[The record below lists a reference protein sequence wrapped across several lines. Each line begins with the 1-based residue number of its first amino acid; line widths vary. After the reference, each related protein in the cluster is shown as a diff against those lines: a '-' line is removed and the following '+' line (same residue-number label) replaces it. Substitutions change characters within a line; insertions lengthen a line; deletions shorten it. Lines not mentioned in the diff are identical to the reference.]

1 MVGLNCIFE
10 SVCVHGNAAGCFEA
24 DFGIEPDCNADTNFK
39 VTFSKKK
46 VRIRIV
52 QIRYAAVQFLC
63 EQHLCGT
70 FQGSELFAQRIG
82 FLLAC
87 FIMH

>member
-1 MVGLNCIFE
+1 MGMLLGALKLLSALSPIVMRTQILRLLLE
-10 SVCVHGNAAGCFEA
+10 
-24 DFGIEPDCNADTNFK
+24 
-39 VTFSKKK
+39 KKK

-82 FLLAC
+82 FLAGMFYHALMT
-87 FIMH
+87 FLYRS